1 MLDSF
6 SQKKDGA
13 LILGYENLKIKV
25 RLLTLPAIIDVIL
38 SILPLSIR
46 ASCQVLSSINKRNY
60 KISNGPKAV

>member
-25 RLLTLPAIIDVIL
+25 RLLPAIIDVIL